1 MLAARTLGETAVIYA
16 NIWLTVKDAADVDE
30 IRELLRQQRR
40 LSLQEPGCERFEVY
54 QSNNDPKVFLL
65 VERWKDQPS
74 LDAHRLATAYTTIY
88 QPKVLPKVDR
98 VPHPSTLIE

>member
-1 MLAARTLGETAVIYA
+1 MIYA
-16 NIWLTVKDAADVDE
+16 NIWLTVKDPADVDD

-40 LSLQEPGCERFEVY
+40 LSLLEPGCERFEVY

-65 VERWKDQPS
+65 VERWADQAA
-74 LDAHRLATAYTTIY
+74 LDKHRLATAYTTIY

-98 VPHPSTLIE
+98 VPHPSTLVE

>member
-1 MLAARTLGETAVIYA
+1 VIYA
-16 NIWLTVKDAADVDE
+16 NIWLTVKNPADVDE

-40 LSLQEPGCERFEVY
+40 LSLQEPGCQRFEIY
-54 QSNNDPKVFLL
+54 QSNNDAQTFLL
-65 VERWKDQPS
+65 VERWASQAA

-88 QPKVLPKVDR
+88 QPLVLPRVDR

>member
-1 MLAARTLGETAVIYA
+1 VIYA
-16 NIWLTVKDAADVDE
+16 NIWLTVKNPAEIDE

-40 LSLQEPGCERFEVY
+40 LSLQEPGCERFELY

-65 VERWKDQPS
+65 VERWASQEA
-74 LDAHRLATAYTTIY
+74 LDKHRLATAYTTIY
-88 QPKVLPKVDR
+88 QPQVLPRVDR